1 MFLSEII
8 LIFGKKLKVND
19 QLVAYATRFLA
30 VRLKNMCGRTT
41 AP

>member
-1 MFLSEII
+1 MII
-8 LIFGKKLKVND
+8 TGLKVNN
-19 QLVAYATRFLA
+19 QPVEHATGFLA